1 MVDGFFRQFES
12 EYPESISVVTL
23 SRNGV
28 LIASGQRE
36 RFCYLVESGA
46 LRVVYQSESQ
56 QQNIRFGYAGSA
68 ITSLPAFF
76 DESPSLFDI
85 IAIRKSEIKCFEKN
99 ALLQFV
105 ESTQK
110 NQKLFQYILQDL
122 VRQQIEREIDLLISS
137 PVERYQRV
145 LARSPK
151 LFQEIPAVHIA
162 NYLRMT
168 PEHLSRI
175 RKS

>member
-1 MVDGFFRQFES
+1 MIEDFFHEFE
-12 EYPESISVVTL
+12 EAFPESVSFITL
-23 SRNGV
+23 PRNGF
-28 LIASGQRE
+28 LITTGQRE
-36 RFCYLVESGA
+36 RFSYFVLSGA

-56 QQNIRFGYAGSA
+56 AQNIRFGYQGSN

-76 DESPSLFDI
+76 DDSPSLFDI
-85 IAIRKSEIKCFEKN
+85 IAIRKSEIKCLEKES
-99 ALLQFV
+99 LLRFV
-105 ESTQK
+105 ESSSQYQK
-110 NQKLFQYILQDL
+110 TYQLILQDL
-122 VRQQIEREIDLLISS
+122 VRQQVEREIDLLITS
-137 PVERYQRV
+137 PGERYQRV
-145 LARSPK
+145 LERSPK

>member
-1 MVDGFFRQFES
+1 MIEDFFRQFEES
-12 EYPESISVVTL
+12 FPESVSFITL
-23 SRNGV
+23 PRNGF
-28 LIASGQRE
+28 LITTGQRE
-36 RFCYLVESGA
+36 RFSYFVVSGA
-46 LRVVYQSESQ
+46 LRVVFQSEAQ
-56 QQNIRFGYAGSA
+56 AQNIRFGYTGSN

-76 DESPSLFDI
+76 DDSPSLFDI
-85 IAIRKSEIKCFEKN
+85 IAIRKSKIKCLEKE
-99 ALLQFV
+99 ALFCFV
-105 ESTQK
+105 ESSP
-110 NQKLFQYILQDL
+110 QYRKIYQGILQDL
-122 VRQQIEREIDLLISS
+122 VRQQVEREIDLLITS
-137 PVERYQRV
+137 PAERYQRV

>member
-1 MVDGFFRQFES
+1 MIEDFFREFE
-12 EYPESISVVTL
+12 EAFPESVSFITL
-23 SRNGV
+23 PRNGI
-28 LIASGQRE
+28 LISSGQRE
-36 RFCYLVESGA
+36 RFSYFVISGA

-56 QQNIRFGYAGSA
+56 AQNIRFGYEGSI

-76 DESPSLFDI
+76 DDSPSLFDLK
-85 IAIRKSEIKCFEKN
+85 AIRKSEIKCLEKN
-99 ALLQFV
+99 ALFRFV
-105 ESTQK
+105 ESSPQYQK
-110 NQKLFQYILQDL
+110 SYQLILQDL
-122 VRQQIEREIDLLISS
+122 VKQQVEREIDLLITS
-137 PVERYQRV
+137 PADRYQRV